1 MSTESPDSVTN
12 GRKTGR
18 PRGDLSSQTQR
29 MLETWDALTREH
41 PQLNKVAR
49 LNLAANSLFGDR
61 TNVHVRRRERNK
73 LKRTLQRHGR
83 Y

>member
-1 MSTESPDSVTN
+1 
-12 GRKTGR
+12 
-18 PRGDLSSQTQR
+18 
-29 MLETWDALTREH
+29 MLETWDALTREQ

-49 LNLAANSLFGDR
+49 LNLAANSLFGER